1 MEYLY
6 SFLNIHNDNSSN
18 KETNTYINSIEELEQ
33 KNVIK
38 YNIMET
44 YFGGTLNHY
53 FEVEYICGDNITNK
67 TVLYTAYNQYNIVLL
82 FPIYGLR
89 IICTQKF
96 IDNIP
101 LVTNMLSG
109 EYSDVVYCDSYWS
122 DIESKIV
129 LGSKYLILTSELES
143 ILYKNNFININRRIT
158 LDGTSEIRR
167 EETSSLY
174 ESIKYTNTITN
185 ESYLLA
191 SR

>member
-1 MEYLY
+1 
-6 SFLNIHNDNSSN
+6 
-18 KETNTYINSIEELEQ
+18 
-33 KNVIK
+33 
-38 YNIMET
+38 
-44 YFGGTLNHY
+44 
-53 FEVEYICGDNITNK
+53 
-67 TVLYTAYNQYNIVLL
+67 
-82 FPIYGLR
+82 
-89 IICTQKF
+89 
-96 IDNIP
+96 
-101 LVTNMLSG
+101 MLSG